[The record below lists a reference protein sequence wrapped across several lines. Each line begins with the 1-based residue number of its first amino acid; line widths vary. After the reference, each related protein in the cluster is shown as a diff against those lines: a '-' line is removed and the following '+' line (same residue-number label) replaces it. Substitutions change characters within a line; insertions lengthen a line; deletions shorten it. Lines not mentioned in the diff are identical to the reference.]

1 MRPRAEQVAAESP
14 ALAPPQTG
22 RVVARLQF
30 SATDAE
36 ILTALLDGKPMG
48 GAALYDRY
56 GRLVRSVLRRLVG
69 MGADLDD
76 LVQETFIAAI
86 RNIRRVHGPELLRPW
101 LTSVAV
107 FTARDEIK
115 RRVRRRFFHLRAPEE
130 LPEVAAPCASP
141 EGHESVRAVYAILE
155 KLPPDDRIAFTLRFI
170 EGMALEEVA
179 AVCKVSLA
187 TIKRRIARG
196 RSRFD
201 ALAIRS
207 GQLSDWIGEGESR

>member
-1 MRPRAEQVAAESP
+1 VTSRAERVSDESLPP
-14 ALAPPQTG
+14 APTQQG
-22 RVVARLQF
+22 RVLARLQV

-36 ILTALLDGKPMG
+36 ILTALTDGKPMG

-56 GRLVRSVLRRLVG
+56 GRLVRSVLLRLVG
-69 MGADLDD
+69 IGGDLDD

-86 RNIRRVHGPELLRPW
+86 RNIRRVHGPEHLRPW

-115 RRVRRRFFHLRAPEE
+115 RRGRRRFFHLRSPED
-130 LPEVAAPCASP
+130 LPEVAAPCSSP
-141 EGHESVRAVYAILE
+141 EGQESVRAVYAILE

-170 EGMALEEVA
+170 EGMDLEEVA
-179 AVCKVSLA
+179 SVCQVSLA

-196 RSRFD
+196 RRRFEVL
-201 ALAIRS
+201 ALRS
-207 GQLSDWIGEGESR
+207 GQLSDWIGEGEPG